1 MSNPVKKTTFKS
13 LFEWKEL
20 RSSTK
25 ENTLKKKSKSKPAD
39 AFQRKVSKSII
50 KILTKVTEKIF
61 FSFSKKFNRFW

>member
-1 MSNPVKKTTFKS
+1 MDFFN
-13 LFEWKEL
+13 LH
-20 RSSTK
+20 
-25 ENTLKKKSKSKPAD
+25 N